1 MGAPFSTVTG
11 GGVSTA
17 RGFRAAGISAGIK
30 ANGNPDLAL
39 LVADAPAQVAAVYTT
54 NKVLAAPVIVS
65 QEHLKRSGGTAR
77 AIVVNSG
84 CANSCTGDTGLRDA
98 RAMAEQ
104 TARLVG
110 CPVEQVLVA
119 STGVIG
125 VALPMDKVQSGIP
138 AAFDALGADQGPA
151 AARAIMTTDV
161 APKESAA
168 RISIGGREASIGGMC
183 KGAGMIEPM
192 MATMLGF
199 VTTDASVP
207 RPLLDR
213 ALREAVDQT
222 FNAIT
227 VDGDSS
233 TNDCV
238 LLLASGASGVVVDE
252 AGYGTFVDGLSV
264 VCKELALAIVR
275 GGEGA
280 TKLVTI
286 NVTGAATS
294 TEARKAAKVIANS
307 LLVKTAIHGGD
318 PNWGRLMCAAG
329 RAGVTFDASRA
340 GVTIGSLV
348 LFKDGQPHDERAPA
362 AAEYLKGTELSIG
375 VDLGAGT
382 ASSTVWT
389 CDLSAEYVRIN
400 ADMNQSVSMTLST
413 ARPELVEDDRRASTR
428 NLAVVC
434 QSSPPRWGA

>member
-1 MGAPFSTVTG
+1 MTALLSAIS
-11 GGVSTA
+11 GGVATA

-39 LVADAPAQVAAVYTT
+39 IVSDTVAQIAAVYTT
-54 NKVLAAPVIVS
+54 NKVLAAPVVVS
-65 QEHLKRSGGTAR
+65 KEHLERSGGMAR

-84 CANSCTGDTGLRDA
+84 CANSCTGDTGMRDA
-98 RAMAEQ
+98 RAMAEE

-125 VALPMDKVQSGIP
+125 VALPMDKVRSGIP
-138 AAFDALGADQGPA
+138 AAFGALGADQGPA
-151 AARAIMTTDV
+151 AARAIMTTDL
-161 APKESAA
+161 APKEAAA
-168 RISIGGREASIGGMC
+168 RITIGGREASIGGMC

-199 VTTDASVP
+199 LTTDAAMP
-207 RPLLDR
+207 KALLDR

-238 LLLASGASGVVVDE
+238 LLLASGASGVTVDE
-252 AGYGTFVDGLSV
+252 ASYATFAAGLTA
-264 VCKELALAIVR
+264 VCRELALAIVR

-280 TKLVTI
+280 TKLVQVD
-286 NVTGAATS
+286 VTGAAS
-294 TEARKAAKVIANS
+294 ASEARKAAKVIANS

-318 PNWGRLMCAAG
+318 PNWGRLICAAG

-340 GVTIGSLV
+340 GVTMGSIV
-348 LFKDGQPHDERAPA
+348 LFKDGQPHDELAPA
-362 AAEYLKGTELSIG
+362 AAEYLKGTELTIG
-375 VDLGAGT
+375 VDLGAGS

-400 ADMNQSVSMTLST
+400 ADYRT
-413 ARPELVEDDRRASTR
+413 
-428 NLAVVC
+428 
-434 QSSPPRWGA
+434 

>member
-1 MGAPFSTVTG
+1 MTAALSLIA
-11 GGVSTA
+11 GGVATP
-17 RGFRAAGISAGIK
+17 RGFRAAGVSAGIK
-30 ANGNPDLAL
+30 ASGNPDLML
-39 LVADAPAQVAAVYTT
+39 LVADAPAQVAAVFTT
-54 NKVLAAPVIVS
+54 NKVIAAPVIVS
-65 QEHLKRSGGTAR
+65 KEHLARSGGTAR

-84 CANSCTGDTGLRDA
+84 CANACTGDTGLRDA
-98 RAMAEQ
+98 REMTTE

-110 CPVEQVLVA
+110 CPVEQVLVS

-125 VALPMDKVQSGIP
+125 VNLPMDKVRGGLPS
-138 AAFDALGADQGPA
+138 AFKALGADQGAA
-151 AARAIMTTDV
+151 AARAIMTTDLS
-161 APKESAA
+161 PKESAA
-168 RISIGGREASIGGMC
+168 RISIGGRDALIGGMA

-199 VTTDASVP
+199 VTTDAAVP
-207 RPLLDR
+207 KALLDR
-213 ALREAVDQT
+213 ALREAVDRT

-252 AGYGTFVDGLSV
+252 ASYGSFVEGLTA
-264 VCKELALAIVR
+264 VCRELALAIVR

-280 TKLVTI
+280 TKLVTV

-294 TEARKAAKVIANS
+294 GEARQAAKVIANS

-318 PNWGRLMCAAG
+318 PNWGRLICAAG
-329 RAGVTFDASRA
+329 RAGVAFDASRA
-340 GVTIGSLV
+340 AVTMGPLV
-348 LFKDGQPHDERAPA
+348 LFKDGQPHDELAPA
-362 AAEYLKGTELSIG
+362 AAEYLKGADLTIG
-375 VDLGAGT
+375 VDLGSGA

-400 ADMNQSVSMTLST
+400 ADYRT
-413 ARPELVEDDRRASTR
+413 
-428 NLAVVC
+428 
-434 QSSPPRWGA
+434 